1 MRRFFLLGLLTSLL
15 TGCGSSNPPAATNQ
29 DPPKSSNATKPP
41 LTAEQPTSSASQS
54 ATASTQPSGSV
65 TSREEEAVALSKQ
78 VDELVAAAN
87 AAQAEYD
94 FAKAT
99 PLWEQ
104 SLEVLTKLYG
114 SKSWQAL
121 NAKLALENARVQSN
135 FNQAQLARL
144 KELFEDQAKIA
155 DLLKQSKSDAA
166 LELAQRSQQTTSE
179 LFGADSWMM
188 AKQWVQLARLQQLS
202 GKSAES
208 IAAYREAILLHDR
221 YLVEL
226 HPDKETLHAYLGE
239 AFMSAGQF
247 RPAVDNLSKATL
259 IAQKLWGETSLQYA
273 KRANDL
279 GVAYQRAG
287 ENETA
292 LSVLRAA
299 ETIRRRELGME
310 NPLVAH
316 SLLNLGT
323 VYMGLNRYELAV
335 QSFEQAIPILQNKFG
350 VENKMVTEAKLRHS
364 AAMVLSGQSAAAE
377 QLLEKLCG
385 ELANRPGLMAD
396 RAVAQYRLGILQ
408 ARQGNYKAAEPN
420 LEAAIAAQ
428 SQILGPSHPTTEMS
442 KQALVKVYEQTG
454 RASLAESL
462 QGQIRQVNY
471 VEQDT
476 QFKK

>member
-15 TGCGSSNPPAATNQ
+15 TGCGSSNPPAAPNQ

-41 LTAEQPTSSASQS
+41 LTAQQS
-54 ATASTQPSGSV
+54 AAGAEPAAASAAPPAGSAKK
-65 TSREEEAVALSKQ
+65 SSEEALAMSKRL
-78 VDELVAAAN
+78 DELVAAAN
-87 AAQAEYD
+87 GAQAAYD
-94 FAKAT
+94 FAKASQ
-99 PLWEQ
+99 LWEQ
-104 SLEVLTKLYG
+104 SLELLTQVYG
-114 SKSWQAL
+114 PKAWQTL
-121 NAKLALENARVQSN
+121 NAKLALENARL
-135 FNQAQLARL
+135 QARFTPTQLDRL
-144 KELFEDQAKIA
+144 KELFADQTKIA
-155 DLLKQSKSDAA
+155 ELLKQANPGAA

-188 AKQWVQLARLQQLS
+188 AKQWVQLARLQQLT
-202 GKSAES
+202 GKSTEA

-221 YLVEL
+221 YLAEL

-239 AFMSAGQF
+239 AFMSVGQF

-259 IAQKLWGETSLQYA
+259 IAQKLWGETSLPYA
-273 KRANDL
+273 TRANDL

-292 LSVLRAA
+292 LAVLRAA

-323 VYMGLNRYELAV
+323 VYMGLNRHELAI

-350 VENKMVTEAKLRHS
+350 VENKMVTEAKLRLS
-364 AAMVLSGQSAAAE
+364 AAMVLSGDSAAAE
-377 QLLEKLCG
+377 KLLEKLCA
-385 ELANRPGLMAD
+385 ELNNRPGLMAD
-396 RAVAQYRLGILQ
+396 RAVARYRLGILQ

-420 LEAAIAAQ
+420 LEEAIAAQ
-428 SQILGPSHPTTEMS
+428 SQILGPNHPTTEMS
-442 KQALVKVYEQTG
+442 KQALAKVYEQTG

-462 QGQIRQVNY
+462 QGEIRQVNY
-471 VEQDT
+471 IEQDT
-476 QFKK
+476 QFKR

>member
-15 TGCGSSNPPAATNQ
+15 TGCGSSNPPAAPTQ
-29 DPPKSSNATKPP
+29 DPPKSSNTSKPP
-41 LTAEQPTSSASQS
+41 LTAAQPTVPTSQS
-54 ATASTQPSGSV
+54 ATEALPQTE
-65 TSREEEAVALSKQ
+65 TSKSRVEEAASLAKQ
-78 VDELVAAAN
+78 VDELVATAN
-87 AAQAEYD
+87 GAQAEYD

-99 PLWEQ
+99 ELWQ
-104 SLEVLTKLYG
+104 QALEVLTKLYG
-114 SKSWQAL
+114 SKSWQVS
-121 NAKLALENARVQSN
+121 NAQLALENAHVQAS
-135 FNQAQLARL
+135 FNPAQRARL
-144 KELFEDQAKIA
+144 RELFEDQTKIA
-155 DLLKQSKSDAA
+155 GLLKQSKVDAA

-188 AKQWVQLARLQQLS
+188 AKQWVQLARLQQLN

-239 AFMSAGQF
+239 AFMSAGQY

-259 IAQKLWGETSLQYA
+259 IAQKLWGENSLQYA
-273 KRANDL
+273 TRANDL

-287 ENETA
+287 ENTTA

-323 VYMGLNRYELAV
+323 VYMGLSRHELAV

-364 AAMVLSGQSAAAE
+364 AALVLAGQSATAE
-377 QLLEKLCG
+377 QLLEKLCD
-385 ELANRPGLMAD
+385 ELENRPGLMAD

-428 SQILGPSHPTTEMS
+428 SQILGPNHPTTEIS

-476 QFKK
+476 QFKR

>member
-41 LTAEQPTSSASQS
+41 LTAQQPLPSTGDAATPAPTSD
-54 ATASTQPSGSV
+54 PK
-65 TSREEEAVALSKQ
+65 SRSEEALALSKQ
-78 VDELVAAAN
+78 LDQIVAAAN
-87 AAQAEYD
+87 AAQSEYD
-94 FAKAT
+94 FSKAT
-99 PLWEQ
+99 QLWEQ
-104 SLEVLTKLYG
+104 ALEVLTKLYG

-121 NAKLALENARVQSN
+121 NAKLALENARVQAS
-135 FNQAQLARL
+135 FNQAQLTKL
-144 KELFEDQAKIA
+144 KQLLKDQTEIA
-155 DLLKQSKSDAA
+155 SLLKQAKTDAA
-166 LELAQRSQQTTSE
+166 LELAQRSQQTTTD
-179 LFGADSWMM
+179 LFGSDSWMM
-188 AKQWVQLARLQQLS
+188 AKQWVQVARLQQLN
-202 GKSAES
+202 GKFNDA

-221 YLVEL
+221 YLVEV

-239 AFMSAGQF
+239 AFMSANQF

-273 KRANDL
+273 TRGNDL

-292 LSVLRAA
+292 LTVLRAA
-299 ETIRRRELGME
+299 ETIRRRELGMDH
-310 NPLVAH
+310 PLVAH

-323 VYMGLNRYELAV
+323 VYMGMNRYELAR

-350 VENKMVTEAKLRHS
+350 IENKMVTEAKLRLS
-364 AAMVLSGQSAAAE
+364 AALVLAGDSAAAE
-377 QLLEKLCG
+377 QLLEKLAA
-385 ELANRPGLMAD
+385 ELANRPGLLAD
-396 RAVAQYRLGILQ
+396 RAVAQYRLAVLQ
-408 ARQGNYKAAEPN
+408 AKQGNYKAAEPN
-420 LEAAIAAQ
+420 FEAAIAAQ
-428 SQILGPSHPTTEMS
+428 SQILGPNHPTTEMS

-454 RASLAESL
+454 RSSLAESL

>member
-41 LTAEQPTSSASQS
+41 LTAQQSSPSPDQA
-54 ATASTQPSGSV
+54 ATANSTSTGAAKKPS
-65 TSREEEAVALSKQ
+65 EEALELSKQ
-78 VDELVAAAN
+78 LEQIVAAAN
-87 AAQAEYD
+87 AAQSEFD

-99 PLWEQ
+99 QLWQ
-104 SLEVLTKLYG
+104 QALDLLTKLYG
-114 SKSWQAL
+114 SKSWQTL
-121 NAKLALENARVQSN
+121 NAKLALDNARVQSG

-144 KELFEDQAKIA
+144 KELFEDQTQIA
-155 DLLKQSKSDAA
+155 SLLKQAKTDAA
-166 LELAQRSQQTTSE
+166 LELAQRSQKTTSE

-188 AKQWVQLARLQQLS
+188 AKQWVQMARLQQLN
-202 GKSAES
+202 GKFTES

-239 AFMSAGQF
+239 AFMSVGQY

-273 KRANDL
+273 TRGNDL

-310 NPLVAH
+310 HPLVAH

-323 VYMGLNRYELAV
+323 VYMGLNRYDLAV

-350 VENKMVTEAKLRHS
+350 IENKMVTEAKLRYS
-364 AAMVLSGQSAAAE
+364 AALVLADQSAAAE
-377 QLLEKLCG
+377 QLLEQLCT

-396 RAVAQYRLGILQ
+396 RAVAQYRLAVLQ
-408 ARQGNYKAAEPN
+408 AKRGNYKAAEPN
-420 LEAAIAAQ
+420 LESAIAAQ
-428 SQILGPSHPTTEMS
+428 SQILGPTHPTTETS

-471 VEQDT
+471 VEQET
-476 QFKK
+476 QFKR

>member
-15 TGCGSSNPPAATNQ
+15 TGCGSSNPPAATSPA
-29 DPPKSSNATKPP
+29 PPKSSNATKPP
-41 LTAEQPTSSASQS
+41 LSAEKSSPSTGEATLPDSASE
-54 ATASTQPSGSV
+54 PK
-65 TSREEEAVALSKQ
+65 SRSEEAMALSKQ
-78 VDELVAAAN
+78 LEQIVAAAN
-87 AAQAEYD
+87 AAQSEYD

-99 PLWEQ
+99 QFWEQ
-104 SLEVLTKLYG
+104 ALEALTKLHG

-121 NAKLALENARVQSN
+121 NARLALENARVQAG
-135 FNQAQLARL
+135 FDQAQMAKL

-155 DLLKQSKSDAA
+155 SLLKQAKPDAA
-166 LELAQRSQQTTSE
+166 LELAQRSQQTTIE

-188 AKQWVQLARLQQLS
+188 AKQWVQLARLQQLN
-202 GKSAES
+202 GKFNDA
-208 IAAYREAILLHDR
+208 IPAYREAILLHDR

-259 IAQKLWGETSLQYA
+259 IAQKLWGEGSLQYA
-273 KRANDL
+273 TRGNDL

-292 LSVLRAA
+292 LTVLRAA
-299 ETIRRRELGME
+299 ETIRRRQLGME
-310 NPLVAH
+310 HPLVAH

-323 VYMGLNRYELAV
+323 VYMGMNRYELAV
-335 QSFEQAIPILQNKFG
+335 QSFEQALPILQNKFG
-350 VENKMVTEAKLRHS
+350 VENKMVTEAKLRLS
-364 AAMVLSGQSAAAE
+364 AALVLAGDSAAAE
-377 QLLEKLCG
+377 QLLEKLCAD
-385 ELANRPGLMAD
+385 LANRSGLMAD
-396 RAVAQYRLGILQ
+396 RAVAQYRLAVLQ
-408 ARQGNYKAAEPN
+408 AKQGNYKAAEPN

-428 SQILGPSHPTTEMS
+428 SQILGPNHPTTEMS
-442 KQALVKVYEQTG
+442 KQAMVKVYEQTG
-454 RASLAESL
+454 RGSLAESL

>member
-41 LTAEQPTSSASQS
+41 LTAQ
-54 ATASTQPSGSV
+54 QPSPSTGDAATPAPASDPK
-65 TSREEEAVALSKQ
+65 SRSEEALALSKQ
-78 VDELVAAAN
+78 LDQIVAAAN
-87 AAQAEYD
+87 AAQSEYD
-94 FAKAT
+94 FSKAT
-99 PLWEQ
+99 QLWEQ
-104 SLEVLTKLYG
+104 ALEVLTKLYG

-121 NAKLALENARVQSN
+121 NAKLALENARVQAS
-135 FNQAQLARL
+135 FNQAQLTKL
-144 KELFEDQAKIA
+144 KQLLKDQTEIA
-155 DLLKQSKSDAA
+155 SLLKQANTDAA
-166 LELAQRSQQTTSE
+166 LELAQKSQQTTTE
-179 LFGADSWMM
+179 LFGSDSWMM
-188 AKQWVQLARLQQLS
+188 AKQWVQVARLQQLN
-202 GKSAES
+202 GKFNDA

-221 YLVEL
+221 YLVEV

-239 AFMSAGQF
+239 AFMSANQF

-273 KRANDL
+273 TRGNDL

-292 LSVLRAA
+292 LTVLRAA
-299 ETIRRRELGME
+299 ETIRRRELGMDH
-310 NPLVAH
+310 PLVAH

-323 VYMGLNRYELAV
+323 VYMGMNRYELAR

-350 VENKMVTEAKLRHS
+350 TENKMVTEAKLRLS
-364 AAMVLSGQSAAAE
+364 AALVLAGDSAAAE
-377 QLLEKLCG
+377 QLLEKLSA
-385 ELANRPGLMAD
+385 ELANRPGLLAD
-396 RAVAQYRLGILQ
+396 RAVAQYRLAVLQ
-408 ARQGNYKAAEPN
+408 AKQGNYKAAEPN
-420 LEAAIAAQ
+420 FEAAIAAQ
-428 SQILGPSHPTTEMS
+428 SQILGPNHPTTEMS

-454 RASLAESL
+454 RSSLAESL